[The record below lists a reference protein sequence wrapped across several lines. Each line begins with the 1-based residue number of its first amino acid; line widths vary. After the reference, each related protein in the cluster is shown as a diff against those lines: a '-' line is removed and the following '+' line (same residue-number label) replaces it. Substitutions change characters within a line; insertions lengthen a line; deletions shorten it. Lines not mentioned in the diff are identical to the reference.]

1 MWLVLLIAV
10 AIGLPVLALGEV
22 AGNDSRQRLQSAQID
37 ASLRATERTA
47 AAIGEKIGLLQAQV
61 AAVTQRSTSGIAPPL
76 LAALERG
83 DLAQVQIQLA
93 ATRPLLVSSL
103 TDLTASS
110 TSVVVLDPAGLV
122 VAEDPFVRTDIG
134 VSSAQR
140 PYFGITSPAAPVAI
154 SRVYVSQPFEV
165 GSRGPSIGG
174 TTVGGVVKVAV
185 AGWLAT
191 ATKVTVGTFVVSTR
205 ASLVLDP
212 LLTLTATNDDAYV
225 VTAEGQLLGRASR
238 LFIADDQTFK
248 DFSTTPLVAA
258 ALVSKM
264 IVDPVDDPFGRGKRL
279 AAAATVPGAG
289 WRVVAVQVPN
299 AGSVELESTIAQ
311 QRVVRIALVA
321 LLLVATYLLGRSHRR
336 TVHQRLALADANLR
350 IAEADRAKSQ
360 FLANMSHEL
369 RTPLNAIIGFA
380 EVLGQRMFGRV
391 LAAGGPRHRR
401 HDGARARIKPQHRAF
416 ARCGCRRRSHHGG

>member
-134 VSSAQR
+134 VSSA
-140 PYFGITSPAAPVAI
+140 
-154 SRVYVSQPFEV
+154 
-165 GSRGPSIGG
+165 
-174 TTVGGVVKVAV
+174 
-185 AGWLAT
+185 
-191 ATKVTVGTFVVSTR
+191 
-205 ASLVLDP
+205 
-212 LLTLTATNDDAYV
+212 
-225 VTAEGQLLGRASR
+225 
-238 LFIADDQTFK
+238 
-248 DFSTTPLVAA
+248 
-258 ALVSKM
+258 
-264 IVDPVDDPFGRGKRL
+264 
-279 AAAATVPGAG
+279 
-289 WRVVAVQVPN
+289 
-299 AGSVELESTIAQ
+299 
-311 QRVVRIALVA
+311 
-321 LLLVATYLLGRSHRR
+321 
-336 TVHQRLALADANLR
+336 
-350 IAEADRAKSQ
+350 
-360 FLANMSHEL
+360 
-369 RTPLNAIIGFA
+369 
-380 EVLGQRMFGRV
+380 
-391 LAAGGPRHRR
+391 
-401 HDGARARIKPQHRAF
+401 
-416 ARCGCRRRSHHGG
+416 